1 MCMEMLRDMYLS
13 YFNDNF
19 SYDEYLE
26 LIEGEDEIIEDY
38 ILEIIMQDFIRELN
52 ALGFDLNENI
62 SIDEVIESI
71 TD

>member
-1 MCMEMLRDMYLS
+1 MEILRDLYLD

-19 SYDEYLE
+19 TYDEYLE
-26 LIEGEDEIIEDY
+26 LIESEDEITEDY

-52 ALGFDLNENI
+52 ANGFDLNENI

>member
-1 MCMEMLRDMYLS
+1 MEMLRDMYLS

>member
-1 MCMEMLRDMYLS
+1 MEILRDMYLS

-19 SYDEYLE
+19 SYDEYLD

-38 ILEIIMQDFIRELN
+38 ILEIIMQDFIKELN
-52 ALGFDLNENI
+52 ALGWNLNEDM
-62 SIDEVIESI
+62 SIDTLIEYI

>member
-1 MCMEMLRDMYLS
+1 MEILRDMYLS

-38 ILEIIMQDFIRELN
+38 ILEIIMQDFIKELN
-52 ALGFDLNENI
+52 ALGWNLNEAM
-62 SIDEVIESI
+62 SIDTLIESI